1 MGAGPS
7 IPLVLQYESHRITDR
22 FRSMTF
28 FPYARS
34 VEPAKDTTGG
44 LTVEAILKTNAN
56 SWGETDVKGG
66 EATFDEKTDAKGP
79 LTLAVAVTK
88 EIKPASDNNPGVK
101 ARLVIVG
108 DSDFAINAYF
118 GAQGNGNLFLNMVS
132 WLGQEE
138 DLISIRPKAPED
150 RRVIL
155 SQSQQSMLRLLTV
168 FILPGVALVAGIAVW
183 TRRRR

>member
-1 MGAGPS
+1 
-7 IPLVLQYESHRITDR
+7 
-22 FRSMTF
+22 
-28 FPYARS
+28 
-34 VEPAKDTTGG
+34 
-44 LTVEAILKTNAN
+44 
-56 SWGETDVKGG
+56 
-66 EATFDEKTDAKGP
+66 
-79 LTLAVAVTK
+79 
-88 EIKPASDNNPGVK
+88 
-101 ARLVIVG
+101 
-108 DSDFAINAYF
+108 
-118 GAQGNGNLFLNMVS
+118 MVS